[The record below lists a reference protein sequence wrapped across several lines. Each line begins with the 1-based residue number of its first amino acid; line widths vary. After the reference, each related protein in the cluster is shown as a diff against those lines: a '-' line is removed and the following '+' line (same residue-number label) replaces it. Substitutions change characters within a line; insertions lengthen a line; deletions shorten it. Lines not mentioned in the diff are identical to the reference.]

1 MKQREPVVNQNGR
14 SEAVS
19 GCLRRSAEQVGV
31 PCQGEGRGFES
42 RRPLQWNPLL
52 AGGSSVFVGS
62 NGTTC
67 LPSGLETSRTI
78 AKRRELLIN

>member
-42 RRPLQWNPLL
+42 RRPLHMNPLL
-52 AGGSSVFVGS
+52 SRGFCRFEWLQLSDE
-62 NGTTC
+62 
-67 LPSGLETSRTI
+67 SGAVAWPLSERHGATW
-78 AKRRELLIN
+78 INR

>member
-42 RRPLQWNPLL
+42 RRPRRMNPPLSRGFCRFEWLQLSDESGAVAWPLSERHG
-52 AGGSSVFVGS
+52 A
-62 NGTTC
+62 TW
-67 LPSGLETSRTI
+67 
-78 AKRRELLIN
+78 INR